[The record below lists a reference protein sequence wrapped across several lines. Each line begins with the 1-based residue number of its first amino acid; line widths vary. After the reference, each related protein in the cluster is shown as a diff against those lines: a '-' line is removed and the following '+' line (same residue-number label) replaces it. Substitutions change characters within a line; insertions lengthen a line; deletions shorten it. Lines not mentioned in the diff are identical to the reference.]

1 MNARSLTLAIVI
13 SVVAVALG
21 WGMMSVL
28 SRVLRTPDPPDP
40 AIVEGT
46 LPPPAPVSAP
56 AVPRIQAK
64 LFFASEDG
72 LRLVA
77 TEREVPLAEG
87 VVAQAR
93 ALVDAQLSAEAP
105 DPLARTVPEGTTL
118 RGLYLSSRNEVF
130 VDLDGAVR
138 SKHPGGSL
146 NELLTVYAIVNA
158 ITVNLPDV
166 QEVQLLIDGH
176 EVDTLAGHVDLRQP
190 LRKNESL
197 IQQ

>member
-1 MNARSLTLAIVI
+1 MNIGRVTLAII
-13 SVVAVALG
+13 VAACAVLLG
-21 WGMMSVL
+21 WGMMTVL
-28 SRVLRTPDPPDP
+28 SRVLRTSEP
-40 AIVEGT
+40 AETAVDAPQQ
-46 LPPPAPVSAP
+46 PPPSSTP
-56 AVPRIQAK
+56 AVPHIQAK
-64 LFFASEDG
+64 LFFVSGDG
-72 LRLVA
+72 QRLVA

-87 VVAQAR
+87 LVAQAR
-93 ALVDAQLSAEAP
+93 ALVDAQLTAEAAA
-105 DPLARTVPEGTTL
+105 PLVRSVPEGAVL
-118 RGLYLSSRNEVF
+118 RGLYASSRNEIF

-138 SKHPGGSL
+138 AKHPGGSL

-166 QEVQLLIDGH
+166 QEVQLLIDGR

>member
-1 MNARSLTLAIVI
+1 MNTRRLTLAIV
-13 SVVAVALG
+13 VGVAAVALG
-21 WGMMSVL
+21 WVMMTGL
-28 SRVLRTPDPPDP
+28 SRVLRTPEPVDP
-40 AIVEGT
+40 AAAEVT
-46 LPPPAPVSAP
+46 PPPPPSPAP

-77 TEREVPLAEG
+77 TEHEVPLADG

-93 ALVDAQLSAEAP
+93 ALVDAQLTAEAP
-105 DPLARTVPEGTTL
+105 PPLARTVPEGTTL
-118 RGLYLSSRNEVF
+118 RGLYLSSRNELF
-130 VDLDGAVR
+130 VDLEGTVR
-138 SKHPGGSL
+138 SQHPGGSL

>member
-1 MNARSLTLAIVI
+1 MNIGRLTLAIIVGVFAI
-13 SVVAVALG
+13 ALG
-21 WGMMSVL
+21 WGMMTGL
-28 SRVLRTPDPPDP
+28 SRVLRTSEP
-40 AIVEGT
+40 AEPVADG
-46 LPPPAPVSAP
+46 PPPPPTSTA
-56 AVPRIQAK
+56 AVPHIQAK

-77 TEREVPLAEG
+77 TEREVPLAGG

-93 ALVDAQLSAEAP
+93 AVVDAQLSAEAP
-105 DPLARTVPEGTTL
+105 APLARAIPDGTLL

-130 VDLDGAVR
+130 VDLDSAVR

-166 QEVQLLIDGH
+166 QEVQLLIDGR

>member
-1 MNARSLTLAIVI
+1 MNIGRLTLAIIVGAC
-13 SVVAVALG
+13 AVALG
-21 WGMMSVL
+21 WGLMIGL
-28 SRVLRTPDPPDP
+28 SRVLRTSEP
-40 AIVEGT
+40 AEIVADAPQ
-46 LPPPAPVSAP
+46 PPPPSTP
-56 AVPRIQAK
+56 AVPHIQAK
-64 LFFASEDG
+64 VFFISEDG
-72 LRLVA
+72 QRLVA

-87 VVAQAR
+87 LVAQAR
-93 ALVDAQLSAEAP
+93 ALVDAQLTAAP
-105 DPLARTVPEGTTL
+105 TSPLARSIPEGTVL
-118 RGLYLSSRNEVF
+118 RGLYVSSRNEIF

-138 SKHPGGSL
+138 ARHPGGSL

-166 QEVQLLIDGH
+166 QEVQLLIDGR

>member
-1 MNARSLTLAIVI
+1 MNIGRLTLAIIVG
-13 SVVAVALG
+13 VCAVALG
-21 WGMMSVL
+21 WGMMTLL
-28 SRVLRTPDPPDP
+28 SRVLRTSEP
-40 AIVEGT
+40 VET
-46 LPPPAPVSAP
+46 NTDAPVQPPPSSSP

-64 LFFASEDG
+64 LFFISEDG
-72 LRLVA
+72 QRLVA

-93 ALVDAQLSAEAP
+93 ALVDAQLAAEAAP
-105 DPLARTVPEGTTL
+105 PLARSVPEGTVL
-118 RGLYLSSRNEVF
+118 RGLYVSSRNEIF

-138 SKHPGGSL
+138 ARHPGGSL

-166 QEVQLLIDGH
+166 QEVQLLIDGR

>member
-1 MNARSLTLAIVI
+1 MIIRRLTLAIV
-13 SVVAVALG
+13 VALVAAFLG
-21 WGMMSVL
+21 WGMMTVL
-28 SRVLRTPDPPDP
+28 SRVLRTPERVDS
-40 AIVEGT
+40 AIDT
-46 LPPPAPVSAP
+46 TAAPPPPSATP
-56 AVPRIQAK
+56 ATPRIQAK
-64 LFFASEDG
+64 LFFLSEDG

-77 TEREVPLAEG
+77 AEREVPLAEG

-93 ALVDAQLSAEAP
+93 ALVEAQLAADAAP
-105 DPLARTVPEGTTL
+105 PLARTAPEGTAV
-118 RGLYLSSRNEVF
+118 RGVYVSDRNEVF

-166 QEVQLLIDGH
+166 QEVQLLIDGR
-176 EVDTLAGHVDLRQP
+176 EADTLAGHVDLRQP

>member
-1 MNARSLTLAIVI
+1 MNVRHLTLAIIVGTC
-13 SVVAVALG
+13 AVALG
-21 WGMMSVL
+21 WGLMTAL
-28 SRVLRTPDPPDP
+28 SRVLRTSEP
-40 AIVEGT
+40 VEVAT
-46 LPPPAPVSAP
+46 DAPQPPATASTP

-64 LFFASEDG
+64 LFFISEDG
-72 LRLVA
+72 QRLVA

-93 ALVDAQLSAEAP
+93 ALVDAQLSAEATP
-105 DPLARTVPEGTTL
+105 PLARSVPDGTVL
-118 RGLYLSSRNEVF
+118 RGLYVSSRNEIF

-138 SKHPGGSL
+138 ARHPGGSL

-166 QEVQLLIDGH
+166 QEVQLLIDGR

>member
-1 MNARSLTLAIVI
+1 MNIGRLTLAIIVG
-13 SVVAVALG
+13 VCAVALG
-21 WGMMSVL
+21 WGMMTLL
-28 SRVLRTPDPPDP
+28 SRVLRTSEP
-40 AIVEGT
+40 VET
-46 LPPPAPVSAP
+46 NADAPVQPPPSSSP

-64 LFFASEDG
+64 LFFISEDG
-72 LRLVA
+72 QRLVA

-93 ALVDAQLSAEAP
+93 ALVDAQLAAEAAP
-105 DPLARTVPEGTTL
+105 PLARSVPEGTVL
-118 RGLYLSSRNEVF
+118 RGLYVSSRNEIF

-138 SKHPGGSL
+138 ARHPGGSL

-166 QEVQLLIDGH
+166 QEVQLLIDGR